1 MKATVKP
8 PQFVRLKGLPGAR
21 SVVRAVHVRSRTDAV
36 RWLYK
41 KKSITASGE
50 SGTLNVFYTAKGE
63 LIAELHRFHAT
74 PDSLACLSSSATCKS
89 VAAAYRW
96 LQEFWP
102 ALGRD

>member
-21 SVVRAVHVRSRTDAV
+21 QVVRAVHVRSVTDAV
-36 RWLYK
+36 RWLRK
-41 KKSITASGE
+41 KKSITAAGNN
-50 SGTLNVFYTAKGE
+50 GALNVFYNTKGE
-63 LIAELHRFHAT
+63 IVAEFYRNCVTLNST
-74 PDSLACLSSSATCKS
+74 PCKS

-102 ALGRD
+102 TIGRD

>member
-21 SVVRAVHVRSRTDAV
+21 SVVRAIHVRSRTDAV

-41 KKSITASGE
+41 KKSITVSGE
-50 SGTLNVFYTAKGE
+50 LGTANVFYTAKGE
-63 LIAELHRFHAT
+63 LVAELSRFHTTVDSVACRSSLT
-74 PDSLACLSSSATCKS
+74 PCKS

-96 LQEFWP
+96 LKNMWP
-102 ALGRD
+102 ALGCD